1 MEILEDPYHRLVIK
15 HDKFTKKIDI
25 GQLLTI
31 AGLIISAAASFI
43 ASEQQK
49 QTNHEIAQEVA
60 DILRAEMRKEL

>member
-1 MEILEDPYHRLVIK
+1 MEILEDLDHRLFIK
-15 HDKFTKKIDI
+15 HDKFAEKIDI

>member
-1 MEILEDPYHRLVIK
+1 MEIIEDFDHRLVIK

-25 GQLLTI
+25 GQLLTV